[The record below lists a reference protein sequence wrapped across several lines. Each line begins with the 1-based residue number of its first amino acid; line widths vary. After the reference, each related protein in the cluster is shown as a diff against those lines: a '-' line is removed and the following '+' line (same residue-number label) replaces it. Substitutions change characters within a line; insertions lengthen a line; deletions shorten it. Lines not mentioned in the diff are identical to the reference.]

1 MAMMNRVEIAFFRRT
16 CGFLIFVILCT
27 PGCGP
32 SSSDLMM
39 RSAQRARDDDEEDE
53 ETKPASPETVI
64 AEAQTPAPTA
74 NEVANEPPSNVA
86 ESQPVAE
93 SQAQPTEEMNAA
105 PLVQA
110 SGGRAEIASN
120 VESVENPTEEVT
132 GVELLAG
139 EPVLELGLIPLEE
152 RISEQPLSDNE
163 RRKIAAENLEKVAE
177 ALRAYARDNGRLPLT
192 YSSANGFQTLSWRVE
207 ILPYLG
213 YKKLY
218 DKFDKSVPW
227 NRPPNDDLLKF
238 IPDVYTSPERFDVK
252 TNILMPAREGFIGGD
267 GGGGALNEDMIED
280 GVANTLLLI
289 EVNDDQAVPWTAPKD
304 FEPTSKSDV
313 AWRLFKLREDGVFA
327 VWANGWT
334 TLLAAGTAEGTI
346 WDAMTTE
353 AGDGLMAGKV
363 HRDIPIENVSD
374 AAVASVETEPIV
386 EAESDMR
393 PTVPE
398 SFLAT
403 RDPVPSAGEIAGVRE
418 RFRQVFAER
427 LEEAKKDDEKR
438 ELAREMLTQAA
449 TMSEDNVG
457 AYALQTAAMR
467 LAIDA
472 GGISELLEG
481 IDQRVERFEVDAFE
495 ENMTW
500 MLDFGRGVSQ
510 RDVETIDGM
519 DYLVR
524 AVKVIFAA
532 IHDDRY
538 VDASTVARYSFRL
551 IDEDRDEDLPKNLT
565 KLRGLLGQA
574 KRDFDAASKSLAAY
588 RLDPADGEAAADVGR
603 FLCFIKGD
611 WQRGLPL
618 LAEGGS
624 EPLQAIATR
633 DLQGATDQSNQVAL
647 GDAWWDLA
655 EKARSSVYRQS
666 AQDRAKFWYEQA
678 FEVMPD
684 SLDRLHVKARLDE
697 VEGSSATSPLA
708 MIQQL
713 ADEVGVDLSVSLAA
727 TGKSTPSGGSRGSR
741 GAGSRDEA
749 NEG

>member
-1 MAMMNRVEIAFFRRT
+1 
-16 CGFLIFVILCT
+16 
-27 PGCGP
+27 
-32 SSSDLMM
+32 
-39 RSAQRARDDDEEDE
+39 
-53 ETKPASPETVI
+53 
-64 AEAQTPAPTA
+64 
-74 NEVANEPPSNVA
+74 
-86 ESQPVAE
+86 
-93 SQAQPTEEMNAA
+93 MNAA

-192 YSSANGFQTLSWRVE
+192 YSSASGFQTLSWRVE

>member
-1 MAMMNRVEIAFFRRT
+1 MAMMNRVEIPFFRRT
-16 CGFLIFVILCT
+16 CGLLIFVFLCT

-39 RSAQRARDDDEEDE
+39 RSAQRVRDDDEEEE
-53 ETKPASPETVI
+53 ETKPTTAETVV
-64 AEAQTPAPTA
+64 AEPQTPAPTS
-74 NEVANEPPSNVA
+74 NEVANQPS
-86 ESQPVAE
+86 SDVAE
-93 SQAQPTEEMNAA
+93 SQAQPTEEVNAG

-110 SGGRAEIASN
+110 SGGGAEIAFN

-139 EPVLELGLIPLEE
+139 EPVLELGLTPIEE
-152 RISEQPLSDNE
+152 RIPEQPLPEAE
-163 RRKIAAENLEKVAE
+163 RRKIAAEHLEKVAE
-177 ALRAYARDNGRLPLT
+177 ALRAYARDNEHLPPT

-213 YKKLY
+213 YQKLY
-218 DKFDKSVPW
+218 EKFDKSVPW
-227 NRPPNDDLLKF
+227 NRPPNDELLKF
-238 IPDVYTSPERFDVK
+238 IPEVYTSPERFDVN
-252 TNILMPAREGFIGGD
+252 TNILMPALSGFIGGD
-267 GGGGALNEDMIED
+267 GGGGALNEDRIED

-304 FEPTSKSDV
+304 FAPENRDDV
-313 AWRLFKLREDGVFA
+313 TWQLFKVRQDGAFA

-334 TLLAAGTAEGTI
+334 TLLAAGTTSRTI

-374 AAVASVETEPIV
+374 AAVASVEIEPTV
-386 EAESDMR
+386 EADRDMR

-472 GGISELLEG
+472 GGISELLDG

-519 DYLVR
+519 GYLVR
-524 AVKVIFAA
+524 AVKVISAA

-618 LAEGGS
+618 LSEGGS

-633 DLQGATDQSNQVAL
+633 DLQGAADQSNQVAL

-713 ADEVGVDLSVSLAA
+713 ADEVGVDLSVSLAS
-727 TGKSTPSGGSRGSR
+727 TGKSSLRSGSRGSG